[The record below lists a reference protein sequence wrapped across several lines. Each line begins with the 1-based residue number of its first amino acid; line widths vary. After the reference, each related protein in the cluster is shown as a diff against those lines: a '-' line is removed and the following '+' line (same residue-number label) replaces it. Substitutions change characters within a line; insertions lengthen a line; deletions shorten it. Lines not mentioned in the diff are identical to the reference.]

1 MLLEFDS
8 YKSFYKKD
16 ELRRRVFF
24 QENIKNKNEKPAL
37 YLDRDGVIIED
48 LNFVRDPKDVYLC
61 DGIKSLLKTAFEY
74 NWHIVIVTNQ
84 SGISRKIFTWE
95 EFDAVNHRMIELL
108 GLPSLISGIYANGY
122 KDFSNSQNWR
132 KPFPGMI
139 LASAK
144 ELKINL
150 SKSILIG
157 DRLSDLK
164 AGADAGI
171 SKLVHVLTGHGKNER
186 QLIYKS
192 INKSG
197 KFVQKDIKCD
207 IQLLKNL
214 NSFPLDFFKS

>member
-61 DGIKSLLKTAFEY
+61 DGIKSLLKTAYEY

-95 EFDAVNHRMIELL
+95 EFDTVNRRMIELL

-122 KDFSNSQNWR
+122 KDFSNSKNWR
-132 KPFPGMI
+132 KPLPGMI

>member
-24 QENIKNKNEKPAL
+24 QENIKNKNEMPAL

-95 EFDAVNHRMIELL
+95 EFDTVNRRMIELL

-122 KDFSNSQNWR
+122 KDFSNSKNWR
-132 KPFPGMI
+132 KPLPGMI

>member
-95 EFDAVNHRMIELL
+95 EFDTVNRRMIELL

-122 KDFSNSQNWR
+122 KDFSNSKNWR
-132 KPFPGMI
+132 KPLPGMI